1 MQVHNVT
8 ADAETFTCN
17 AYLAVGDRNVLIDA
31 GSAPGVVDEIDERVE
46 DLDAVALT
54 HQHGDH
60 VGQLDAVLDAFDAD
74 LLCYGDHPRR
84 TRQLADG
91 DSVRIG
97 DEAFEAVHSPGH
109 ADDHLA
115 FVSDSTVFSGDVVVY
130 NDGAFDDGSFG
141 RTDRPGQSRDRE
153 IESIRTILDRLPAD
167 VEHMYAGHGG
177 EFHGDGRE
185 SDDSRTSRT
194 KSDGVRE
201 VVERALERAER
212 REPKYPDE

>member
-31 GSAPGVVDEIDERVE
+31 GSAPGVMDEIDERVE